1 MVFPVSRTQIPAA
14 KPGLCVFLCVSCLIS
29 ASTAFC
35 RPAVLDVPAKDAIA
49 AVRAQYAA
57 VSNLTCTVRRE
68 VDNGK
73 GGKAEVMSRVAWAR
87 GDRMNVQT
95 VKPVQRRVVID
106 GVTVQ
111 MKAAADQAPSIY
123 QVTNQTPSQFANL
136 RSVPGSP
143 EEMLAPFADLS
154 AADRPAKPPLARTVA
169 FSLKEADGRP
179 VVAAAV
185 SFDDLGRVARIDF
198 FPDGPEDAEHPR
210 SSAVFRGALEALPG
224 IWLFRRVETESVLS
238 GRTIKAVSRFDKFE
252 VNGDIP
258 DSLFD
263 PKAFF

>member
-1 MVFPVSRTQIPAA
+1 MSGTMVLVFSFVVFATTLVAAMPPV
-14 KPGLCVFLCVSCLIS
+14 LV
-29 ASTAFC
+29 
-35 RPAVLDVPAKDAIA
+35 VPASNVLAT
-49 AVRAQYAA
+49 VRAQYAT

-68 VDNGK
+68 AADGK
-73 GGKAEVMSRVAWAR
+73 GGKVEVMSRVAWAR
-87 GDRMNVQT
+87 GDRMNVQML
-95 VKPVQRRVVID
+95 KPMERRIVID

-111 MKAAADQAPSIY
+111 IKAAADHAPAVY

-143 EEMLAPFADLS
+143 EEMLAPFVNLRAT
-154 AADRPAKPPLARTVA
+154 DRPAKPPLARAVA
-169 FSLKEADGRP
+169 FSSTETNGHV

-198 FPDGPEDAEHPR
+198 FPDGPEDADHPR
-210 SSAVFRGALEALPG
+210 SSAFLRGAIEALPG

-238 GRTIKAVSRFDKFE
+238 GRNIKTVSRFDKFE
-252 VNGDIP
+252 VNGDLP

>member
-1 MVFPVSRTQIPAA
+1 MFIAGIVIT
-14 KPGLCVFLCVSCLIS
+14 
-29 ASTAFC
+29 ASVALC
-35 RPAVLDVPAKDAIA
+35 RPAVLEVPAKEVLA
-49 AVRAQYAA
+49 AVHGQYAA

-68 VDNGK
+68 ADNGK

-87 GDRMNVQT
+87 GDRMNVQML
-95 VKPVQRRVVID
+95 KPVERRIVID
-106 GVTVQ
+106 GMTVQ
-111 MKAAADQAPSIY
+111 IKAAADQAPAIY
-123 QVTNQTPSQFANL
+123 QVTNQTPTQFANL

-143 EEMLAPFADLS
+143 EEMLAPFANM
-154 AADRPAKPPLARTVA
+154 AVADRPAKPPFARTVA
-169 FSLKEADGRP
+169 FSSTETNGYV

-198 FPDGPEDAEHPR
+198 FPDGPEDADHPR
-210 SSAVFRGALEALPG
+210 SSVIFRGAFEALPG

-238 GRTIKAVSRFDKFE
+238 GRNIKTVSRFDKFE
-252 VNGDIP
+252 VNGGLP

>member
-1 MVFPVSRTQIPAA
+1 MFIAGMVMT
-14 KPGLCVFLCVSCLIS
+14 
-29 ASTAFC
+29 ASVALC
-35 RPAVLDVPAKDAIA
+35 RPAVLEVPAKEVLA
-49 AVRAQYAA
+49 AVHAQYAA

-68 VDNGK
+68 AADGT
-73 GGKAEVMSRVAWAR
+73 GGKVEVMSRVAWAR
-87 GDRMNVQT
+87 GDRMNVQML
-95 VKPVQRRVVID
+95 KPVERRIVID

-111 MKAAADQAPSIY
+111 IKAAADKAPAVY
-123 QVTNQTPSQFANL
+123 QVTNQTQTQFANL

-143 EEMLAPFADLS
+143 EEMLALFANMS

-169 FSLKEADGRP
+169 LSSTETNGHV

-198 FPDGPEDAEHPR
+198 FPDGPEDADHPR
-210 SSAVFRGALEALPG
+210 SAAVFRGALEVLPG

-238 GRTIKAVSRFDKFE
+238 GRNIKTVSRFDKFE
-252 VNGDIP
+252 ANSDLP

-263 PKAFF
+263 PKSFF